1 MFSARKQSKARLAVL
16 SLALLSATAFS
27 PVASAWAVDASAAPA
42 AQPSNPTPLNATAQG
57 QMMNM
62 QMAAMQNAAQNTPMD
77 SSFDGN
83 VPKSTSLSANFGWMD
98 TFDNSALNGGYG
110 GGVTATHWITPH
122 FGLTASIEIE
132 SFGFGSGPGN
142 GATPVTLGK
151 VLNSQAGTPI
161 IPITLGGVYDFTAG
175 KSWVNPQI
183 FGDAGPAVS
192 LYGQS
197 MPLYADLGVGVV
209 TPLAKI
215 SDTLAGIDIFAN
227 IRMAYLSNIGGALNG
242 AGNTVGVSPG
252 NIQLSTLNNYNQAS
266 MFYMPVEF
274 GATFVF

>member
-1 MFSARKQSKARLAVL
+1 
-16 SLALLSATAFS
+16 
-27 PVASAWAVDASAAPA
+27 
-42 AQPSNPTPLNATAQG
+42 
-57 QMMNM
+57 MMNM
-62 QMAAMQNAAQNTPMD
+62 QMAAMQNAAQNTPVD

-98 TFDNSALNGGYG
+98 TFDNSYLNGGYG

-132 SFGFGSGPGN
+132 SFGFGSSSH
-142 GATPVTLGK
+142 ALAQTT
-151 VLNSQAGTPI
+151 LNSQAGTPI
-161 IPITLGGVYDFTAG
+161 IPITLGGVYDFTGG
-175 KSWVNPQI
+175 KCWANPQI
-183 FGDAGPAVS
+183 FVDAGPAVS

-197 MPLYADLGVGVV
+197 MPLYADMGAGVV

-227 IRMAYLSNIGGALNG
+227 IRMAYLSNVGGAIGGIGLGG
-242 AGNTVGVSPG
+242 AN
-252 NIQLSTLNNYNQAS
+252 QAYNQAS
-266 MFYMPVEF
+266 MWYMPIEF

>member
-1 MFSARKQSKARLAVL
+1 MFSVRKQSKARLAVL
-16 SLALLSATAFS
+16 SLALLSATALS
-27 PVASAWAVDASAAPA
+27 PVASAWAVDGSATPAAPA
-42 AQPSNPTPLNATAQG
+42 SNPTPINATAQG

-98 TFDNSALNGGYG
+98 TFDNSQFNGGYG

-132 SFGFGSGPGN
+132 SFGLNPINNYMANAGK
-142 GATPVTLGK
+142 GAY
-151 VLNSQAGTPI
+151 NQAGTPV

-175 KSWVNPQI
+175 RSWVNPQI
-183 FGDAGPAVS
+183 FGDAGPAIT
-192 LYGQS
+192 LDGEC

-215 SDTLAGIDIFAN
+215 SDTLAGIDIFAS
-227 IRMAYLSNIGGALNG
+227 IRMAYLSNMGGLAGTATDALGVPNNG
-242 AGNTVGVSPG
+242 TAGS
-252 NIQLSTLNNYNQAS
+252 A